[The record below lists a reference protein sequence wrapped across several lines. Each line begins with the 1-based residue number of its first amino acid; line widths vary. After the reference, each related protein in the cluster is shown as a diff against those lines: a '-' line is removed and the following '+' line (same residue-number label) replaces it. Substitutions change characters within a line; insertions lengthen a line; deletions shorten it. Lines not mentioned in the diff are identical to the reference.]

1 MALKRSKQEMPV
13 RVGVSSCLL
22 GMKVR
27 YDGGHK
33 RDCYITDVL
42 GKYVEFVSVC
52 PEWEIGMGVPREAV
66 NLTGTPEAPAMIGE
80 KTGADRTRQMNNY
93 SDRRVRKRDI
103 KRLSGYILK
112 KDSPSCGMKR
122 VRLFTNNGS
131 LSRKGVGLF
140 AKKLMERYPLLP
152 VEEEYRLQ
160 DVRIREDFI
169 ERVFAYHNL
178 QKLFIGRF
186 NRRKAAEFHTANK
199 CLIRAHSPRHYKL
212 MEQFAA
218 DTRKY
223 SPAEFRSRYCE
234 IFMEALEVKRTTRK
248 NVAIL
253 RHIYN
258 STRDRLS
265 ADEKRYILDNIEDY
279 RKGFLP
285 LIVPIAL
292 LRYCV
297 EKYKIEHLTRQ
308 TYLNPN
314 SRELILRNHA

>member
-1 MALKRSKQEMPV
+1 V

-33 RDCYITDVL
+33 RDRYITDVL
-42 GKYVEFVSVC
+42 GKCVQFVSVC

-66 NLTGTPEAPAMIGE
+66 NLTGTPEAPGMIGE
-80 KTGADRTRQMNNY
+80 KTGADWTKRMNNY

-103 KRLSGYILK
+103 RQLSGYILK

-122 VRLFTNNGS
+122 VRLFANNGS
-131 LSRKGVGLF
+131 LSRNGVGLF

-152 VEEEYRLQ
+152 IEEEDRLQ
-160 DVRIREDFI
+160 DIKIRENFI

-178 QKLFIGRF
+178 QKLFIERF

-199 CLIRAHSPRHYKL
+199 YLIRAHSPRHYKL
-212 MEQFAA
+212 MEQLMA
-218 DTRKY
+218 DIRKY
-223 SPAEFRSRYCE
+223 SPAEFRNLYGAMF
-234 IFMEALEVKRTTRK
+234 IEALKIRTTTRK
-248 NVAIL
+248 NATIL

-258 STRDRLS
+258 FTRDRLN

-279 RKGFLP
+279 RKGYVP
-285 LIVPIAL
+285 LIVPITL
-292 LRYCV
+292 LKHYV
-297 EKYKIEHLTRQ
+297 GKFKIEHLAGQ

-314 SRELILRNHA
+314 PKELILRNHA